1 MTLNMRRVF
10 NVVYSGLFFLL
21 SCANSP
27 GAKHSDIKET
37 NGLDTSHA
45 AVKQGNIPLARKAVQ
60 SGKATVLIPE
70 GFELMDAGML
80 ASKYPQAGH
89 RPEEVYTNKEGT
101 INIALNYTQN
111 KAEEKDLP
119 DIQKT
124 MEKQFNHPTIEFI
137 QSSMQEINGRKY
149 IRLEFVTPAAD
160 SRIYNL
166 LQITSLEGRLA
177 MFTFNCTE
185 NYRKDWEATGK
196 EIMQSIEMK

>member
-1 MTLNMRRVF
+1 MKKILNPAF
-10 NVVYSGLFFLL
+10 LISSSLFFLL

-27 GAKHSDIKET
+27 GAKHSDRKEA
-37 NGLDTSHA
+37 NVSDTTQA
-45 AVKQGNIPLARKAVQ
+45 AVKQGNMPLNIKTVL
-60 SGKATVLIPE
+60 SGKATMLIPE
-70 GFELMDAGML
+70 EFKLMDAEML
-80 ASKYPQAGH
+80 ASKYPQTGH
-89 RPEEVYTNKEGT
+89 QPTEVYTNEEGT

-119 DIQKT
+119 GVKKT
-124 MEKQFNHPTIEFI
+124 MESQFNQPTIEFI
-137 QSSMQEINGRKY
+137 QSSMQEIYGRKY

-160 SRIYNL
+160 SKIYNL

-185 NYRKDWEATGK
+185 NYRRDWEATGK